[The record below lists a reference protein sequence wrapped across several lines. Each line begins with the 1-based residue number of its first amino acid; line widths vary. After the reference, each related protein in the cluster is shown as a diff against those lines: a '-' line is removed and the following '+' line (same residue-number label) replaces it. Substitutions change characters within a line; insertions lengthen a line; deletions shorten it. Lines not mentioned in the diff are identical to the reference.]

1 MQRRNK
7 QTIND
12 ETKEQTAFCT
22 STCIGIRLGSQ
33 KNFETF
39 ETFWTFETREPR
51 YFEMKLIFLKKEM
64 ILIMH
69 SDHWINLAINV
80 DRCIFGF

>member
-1 MQRRNK
+1 MMWQIFDKWKIVCNKQANKQLQRRNK

-51 YFEMKLIFLKKEM
+51 YFEMK
-64 ILIMH
+64 
-69 SDHWINLAINV
+69 
-80 DRCIFGF
+80 